1 MRRHQA
7 KLRGSG
13 CGQDTA
19 PSVRIQG
26 FGSGAWGSV
35 LRLGFNM
42 SSSLNTLL
50 RHGEFSLVDLSPEP
64 KQPHGSHKNC
74 ALKPKSLN
82 NWLEEKALNPK
93 LVLR

>member
-1 MRRHQA
+1 
-7 KLRGSG
+7 
-13 CGQDTA
+13 
-19 PSVRIQG
+19 
-26 FGSGAWGSV
+26 
-35 LRLGFNM
+35 M

-50 RHGEFSLVDLSPEP
+50 RHWEFSLVDLSPEP
-64 KQPHGSHKNC
+64 KQPQGSHKSY